1 MIHFLLQLQ
10 PTAKTKTYHCTVFA
24 FHAILIVGFCIVRR
38 DTVGKSSLRI
48 GQVAKLSGLT
58 PRTIDYYTQRG
69 LLEFERSPSNYR
81 LYPESVLHTLDRI
94 KLLKTQ
100 RMSLEEIID
109 AIQAPNSN
117 NKVEPIL
124 CEVQDDIN
132 SLQQKLT
139 ALEEALK
146 DAPQKE
152 KQLVHQELSNKMAIV
167 MQLLTLL

>member
-1 MIHFLLQLQ
+1 M
-10 PTAKTKTYHCTVFA
+10 
-24 FHAILIVGFCIVRR
+24 
-38 DTVGKSSLRI
+38 LRI
-48 GQVAKLSGLT
+48 GQVAKLSGLS

-69 LLEFERSPSNYR
+69 LLDFERSPSNYR

-94 KLLKTQ
+94 KLLKSQ
-100 RMSLEEIID
+100 RMSLGEITEALQD
-109 AIQAPNSN
+109 PSN
-117 NKVEPIL
+117 NKKVEPIL

-152 KQLVHQELSNKMAIV
+152 KQLVHKELTNRLAIV

>member
-1 MIHFLLQLQ
+1 M
-10 PTAKTKTYHCTVFA
+10 
-24 FHAILIVGFCIVRR
+24 
-38 DTVGKSSLRI
+38 LRI
-48 GQVAKLSGLT
+48 GQVAKLSGLS

-69 LLEFERSPSNYR
+69 LLDFERSPSNYR

-94 KLLKTQ
+94 KLLKSQ
-100 RMSLEEIID
+100 RMSLGEITEALQD
-109 AIQAPNSN
+109 PSSN
-117 NKVEPIL
+117 KKVEPIL

-152 KQLVHQELSNKMAIV
+152 KQLVHKELTNRLAIV